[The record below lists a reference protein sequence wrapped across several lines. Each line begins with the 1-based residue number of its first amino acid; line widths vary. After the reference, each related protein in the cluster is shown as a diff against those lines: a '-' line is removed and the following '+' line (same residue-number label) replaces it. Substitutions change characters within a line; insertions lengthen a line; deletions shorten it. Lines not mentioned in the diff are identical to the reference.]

1 MITKPCQPD
10 HDQPTRHTSLT
21 YLTYLPTNLTYL
33 PTHLTFP
40 PT

>member
-10 HDQPTRHTSLT
+10 HDQPTRYTSLT
-21 YLTYLPTNLTYL
+21 YLTYLPSHLTYL

-40 PT
+40 AT